1 VCASLAALVYL
12 AVALFVLRAVL
23 PAPATRLPY
32 PATLHAS
39 EEDLVGLDHS
49 DQAMVVATVTR
60 NADRLLHAPTTLRG
74 GGQCFP
80 MPRSYTLGEHMF
92 GVGLLAAPAYALTGD
107 PILSYNAAL
116 LLTLWIPALTMYAFA
131 FFLTASPPAAFVAGL
146 AFALVP
152 GRVID
157 PTHPYVHGDLWA
169 PLALLF
175 LHRLLS
181 GGGFRAAAG
190 FAVAM
195 VLEVAESL
203 YSLIASGLFVAV
215 YALFLLGRRPRSA
228 VRALPLLIGVAALV
242 GIAAWIV
249 LGPYLDARATWG
261 VLSGRFSYPLVADE
275 FAPGREHF
283 PGFVVVGL
291 AAVALLD
298 RLRGPRAR
306 DARLAIAAGGAL
318 VLWCALGQV
327 RLPFTSLEVPS
338 PLLLARGVIPG
349 LDAVRALHAIA
360 LSVGLSFALLSAY
373 GVIALAERIG
383 RGHVVAVAALAS
395 LALLATNLFGP
406 LARASFGRTLRLTS
420 WDARPPAAEIELVRR
435 SGPGAILDAPLPFV
449 EGDIS
454 FKAGPMLLLASYG
467 PRESAACYNSF
478 GSPVQKQISLLAQ
491 QLPGRAAADALAA
504 LGFETVLERST
515 EAGDEPHLRAPLGSG
530 EAPLRGTGR
539 AGDLA
544 TYALAG
550 AGAVSEHL
558 AQLELPSG
566 AEPASEPSYTAV
578 GRAARI
584 AFVFRNHGDAT
595 FRHPRPLAPSDL
607 VVLWTPLDP
616 QGVATESPARALLPI
631 ALAPGASLP
640 IDIAVVLP
648 ERPGRYRATV
658 ARAAAPDRALAT
670 REVDVSASP
679 AGPAPADA
687 VSDLTV
693 LVPHDEATPLVVSDH
708 QALLSFRVE
717 SVVPG
722 YRDPSPRSLRRL
734 RLEWVDEHGSV
745 VDADRLGVYVPP
757 VIAAGAVASIETA
770 VLTPP
775 PGRYVARLVP
785 VGEARSHVLAER
797 SVEVRAGS
805 APSPRGPLPRASSD
819 PTR

>member
-1 VCASLAALVYL
+1 M
-12 AVALFVLRAVL
+12 
-23 PAPATRLPY
+23 TR
-32 PATLHAS
+32 
-39 EEDLVGLDHS
+39 
-49 DQAMVVATVTR
+49 
-60 NADRLLHAPTTLRG
+60 
-74 GGQCFP
+74 
-80 MPRSYTLGEHMF
+80 
-92 GVGLLAAPAYALTGD
+92 
-107 PILSYNAAL
+107 
-116 LLTLWIPALTMYAFA
+116 
-131 FFLTASPPAAFVAGL
+131 SPPAAFVAGL

-190 FAVAM
+190 LAVAM

-215 YALFLLGRRPRSA
+215 YALFLVGRRPRSA
-228 VRALPLLIGVAALV
+228 VRALPLLAGVAALV

-298 RLRGPRAR
+298 RLRGPRGR

-327 RLPFTSLEVPS
+327 RLPFTSLVAPS
-338 PLLLARGVIPG
+338 PLLLARGFIPG

-383 RGHVVAVAALAS
+383 RGHVVAMAALAS

-406 LARASFGRTLRLTS
+406 LARASFGRTLRLAS

-435 SGPGAILDAPLPFV
+435 SGPGAVLHAPLPFV

-515 EAGDEPHLRAPLGSG
+515 EAGDEAHLRASLGSG
-530 EAPLRGTGR
+530 EAPLRETGR

-544 TYALAG
+544 TYALPG
-550 AGAVSEHL
+550 AGAVTEDL
-558 AQLELPSG
+558 AQLERPTG
-566 AEPASEPSYTAV
+566 AEPASEPRYTAV

-607 VVLWTPLDP
+607 VVQWTPLDP

-640 IDIAVVLP
+640 VDIGVVLP

-658 ARAAAPDRALAT
+658 FRAAVPDRALAS
-670 REVDVSASP
+670 REVDVTASP
-679 AGPAPADA
+679 TGPLHDA
-687 VSDLTV
+687 TSDLTV
-693 LVPHDEATPLVVSDH
+693 LVPADEATPLVVSDH
-708 QALLSFRVE
+708 PALLSFRVA
-717 SVVPG
+717 SG
-722 YRDPSPRSLRRL
+722 ARSYRDPSPRSLRRF
-734 RLEWVDEHGSV
+734 RLEWIDDHGDV
-745 VDADRLGVYVPP
+745 VAADRLGIYVPP
-757 VIAAGAVASIETA
+757 VIPAGAVASVEAA
-770 VLTPP
+770 VLAPP
-775 PGRYVARLVP
+775 PGHYVARLVP
-785 VGEARSHVLAER
+785 VGAALSHVLAER
-797 SVEVRAGS
+797 SVEVRADS
-805 APSPRGPLPRASSD
+805 APSPRGPLPRASSG